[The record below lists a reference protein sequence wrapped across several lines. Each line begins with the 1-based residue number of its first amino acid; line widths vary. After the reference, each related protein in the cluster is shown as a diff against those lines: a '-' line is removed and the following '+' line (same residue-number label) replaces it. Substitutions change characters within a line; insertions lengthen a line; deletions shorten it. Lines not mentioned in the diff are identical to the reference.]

1 MNHLCIFFW
10 KTEDNIFWYLESFA
24 CCFSIQV
31 YAKKLCSCH
40 EINHVVFFQFRTQ
53 SYHRTSSCEDT
64 MGTTEKLWWSGP
76 PTTSKRQAAQ
86 RGTSNQSSE
95 GPSAFWIRNGTTSK
109 VKKRLSYQYIR
120 ICSLLVLYLSLLEYI
135 SYLTIEFYNNELD
148 SLSFDRG

>member
-64 MGTTEKLWWSGP
+64 MGATEELRWSGP

-109 VKKRLSYQYIR
+109 VKMSVISIYTNLFPIGTLFVIIGVYFVSYNR
-120 ICSLLVLYLSLLEYI
+120 VLQ
-135 SYLTIEFYNNELD
+135 
-148 SLSFDRG
+148 